1 MAGLTTFL
9 ALDHQSLANQLARDL
24 APGGARAGQGNA
36 RNPFLK
42 DIIIVDGKA
51 LSNWLTHGLV
61 VEGGMGIQMNAELMN
76 TRRFGP
82 WLASLLRPASCPNPK
97 LAPLD
102 GLAARIFRLLDGDT
116 RLAQAWA
123 AYSGKGDDA
132 NGEAIRWGLSFRLAQ
147 HFGDLLRNDPDWIH
161 DAEGPK
167 HKSVA
172 ADRWKPLWWAI
183 SEELKQEF
191 ADHAPLHEVHVL
203 SQLEQDA
210 NGAVAKVAKALPGRI
225 SLFSTGD
232 IPGTLLR
239 ILAVLAQKVDVRIYH
254 LQPTLSFHEDIQKGK
269 KHAKIGDDDYA
280 FHSDS
285 PGFPLLLSCG
295 RYFAAQQRKLLDL
308 ASMGYAPDAAARPQP
323 VTLLDHVKQSV
334 NQFDDWRQPS
344 PADIKDIDSIS
355 IHRCHGIRREVE
367 IVRDE
372 LLRVFASDA
381 DIKQGDIL
389 ILSPNPEVYAPLI
402 DGILGARSPG
412 FRVRTAGLFGAKNS
426 PFGAL
431 VKLLA
436 ELPLGRVS
444 ADDIYSLLSMRAM
457 QAKLRWGSS
466 ELDQARRWI
475 EDAPFYWGLNAEHRR
490 LHLNLEANP
499 SKGGADEVGTFNDFL
514 KRLALGTAFGGK
526 VRVVS
531 NALPLD
537 GVAGQ
542 EGLLFAY
549 DLSVTLGHVQSWL
562 EFALGDPEGHPLSEW
577 VNKFGELGDALLPR
591 DKDYAKQYGEFRMA
605 LSQLKKQ
612 AELMAVDEIES
623 PVSKSLFAEILL
635 GQCEF
640 AAGSGQFMT
649 GDVTVS
655 GLRAASVHPVK
666 VVVLLGMNDGAFP
679 QAQRSPGPEVADAD
693 TRTKASILAKEA
705 TSMHAFLLALLAA
718 QRRVIVTF
726 DGYVGASGKRA
737 AAALPV
743 ELLRASCQQLVPDFR
758 LKVHGLTSFQPA
770 VDPESS
776 KEELGQPT
784 YDRKSA
790 QLPALLDKKKP
801 VEALTPSRKF
811 TMDMPIDDFIAF
823 WKDPSAFALKQLS
836 VKVPKKNDSVD
847 SDEPLETGAT
857 VRFAA
862 LDWVEK
868 AKRDN
873 SEDLSKVTWTE
884 AKLSGRFPPGK
895 VGEIFFEQIMAQQG
909 DGITGIKERML
920 KVAGAD
926 DVQDLFEV
934 PGVSKPNFKS
944 YLYPKVSPTKLI
956 VQCYQ
961 AIDDKE
967 EPLFRALAMWA
978 YLRRSYPDLNEVT
991 VVGFPEFDDDD
1002 SAEMLKTK
1010 SKALQIFLPEGGRE
1024 KLAAG
1029 FKLLMLQALDR
1040 DIPSFMKLAAA
1051 AFKSRRPNKA
1061 GEPCKPA
1068 KIEQSNL
1075 NGKHAIVKGVAA
1087 KLLTPE
1093 IFQFKEFTK
1102 LIDVMVDEGA
1112 IVRYTDTG
1120 VAGYVAPPRKPKEA
1134 EASSSETGTVA
1145 SPCDTPKPEKK
1156 PRKPRAAKLKNN
1168 SAEQAND

>member
-1 MAGLTTFL
+1 MPGLKTFL
-9 ALDHQSLANQLARDL
+9 ALDHQSLADQLARDL
-24 APGGARAGQGNA
+24 APGGSREGQGNA

-82 WLASLLRPASCPNPK
+82 WIASLLRSAACPNPK
-97 LAPLD
+97 QDPLE
-102 GLAARIFRLLDGDT
+102 GLPARIFRLLDGESS
-116 RLAQAWA
+116 LAAAWA
-123 AYSGKGDDA
+123 AFSGKGDIV

-161 DAEGPK
+161 DAESI
-167 HKSVA
+167 KSKSA
-172 ADRWKPLWWAI
+172 DADRWKQLWCAI
-183 SEELKQEF
+183 SEELKNEF
-191 ADHAPLHEVHVL
+191 NDHAPLHEVHVL
-203 SQLEQDA
+203 SQLEKDT
-210 NGAVAKVAKALPGRI
+210 NGAVSKVAKALPGRL

-232 IPGTLLR
+232 IPRTLLG
-239 ILAVLAQKVDVRIYH
+239 ILEVLSSKVDVRIYH
-254 LQPTLSFHEDIQKGK
+254 LQPTLSFHEDIQNGK

-308 ASMGYAPDAAARPQP
+308 GSMGYVTDKSDSFEP
-323 VTLLDHVKQSV
+323 VTLLDHLKHSV
-334 NQFDDWRQPS
+334 NTFDAWSPPAQVAQF
-344 PADIKDIDSIS
+344 DSIS

-367 IVRDE
+367 VMRDE
-372 LLRVFASDA
+372 LLRVFAADA

-402 DGILGARSPG
+402 EGILGARSPG

-431 VKLLA
+431 VKLLV

-475 EDAPFYWGLNAEHRR
+475 EEAPFYWGLNSQHRR
-490 LHLNLEANP
+490 RQLDLEENP
-499 SKGGADEVGTFNDFL
+499 DKDGADEVGTFNDFL

-542 EGLLFAY
+542 EGLRFAY

-562 EFALGDPEGHPLSEW
+562 EFALGDPEGHALSEW
-577 VNKFGELGDALLPR
+577 VKKFGELGDALLPR
-591 DKDYAKQYGEFRMA
+591 DKDYSKQYGEFRMA

-612 AELMAVDEIES
+612 AELMAVDETES
-623 PVSKSLFAEILL
+623 PVSTSLFAEILL

-655 GLRAASVHPVK
+655 GLRAASVHPAK
-666 VVVLLGMNDGAFP
+666 VIVLLGMNDGAFP

-718 QRRVIVTF
+718 QRRIIVTF

-743 ELLRASCQQLVPDFR
+743 ELLRAACQQLSPNFR
-758 LKVHGLTSFQPA
+758 LKVHGLTSFQPP
-770 VDPESS
+770 VDPERG
-776 KEELGQPT
+776 KEEVGQPT

-790 QLPALLDKKKP
+790 KLPALLNKKEP
-801 VEALTPSRKF
+801 VKALTPSRKF
-811 TMDMPIDDFIAF
+811 TMDIPIDDFIAF
-823 WKDPSAFALKQLS
+823 WKDPSAFALKELS

-873 SEDLSKVTWTE
+873 GDDLSKVTWTE

-909 DGITGIKERML
+909 DGITGIRERML
-920 KVAGAD
+920 KVAGTD
-926 DVQDLFEV
+926 DMQHLLEV
-934 PGVSKPNFKS
+934 PGVSKPNFKP
-944 YLYPKVSPTKLI
+944 YLYPKISPTKLI
-956 VQCYQ
+956 VQCYH

-1029 FKLLMLQALDR
+1029 FEVLMLQALDR
-1040 DIPSFMKLAAA
+1040 NTPSFMKLAAA

-1068 KIEQSNL
+1068 KLEQGNL
-1075 NGKHAIVKGVAA
+1075 TGKHAIVKGIAA

-1102 LIDVMVDEGA
+1102 LIDDMVAEGA
-1112 IVRYTDTG
+1112 VQRSTDSE
-1120 VAGYVAPPRKPKEA
+1120 VAGFVRKVKDKPSGDAAPKTKKKTSRPQA
-1134 EASSSETGTVA
+1134 
-1145 SPCDTPKPEKK
+1145 DTDEK
-1156 PRKPRAAKLKNN
+1156 N
-1168 SAEQAND
+1168 